1 MLPAVQDR
9 HLPAI
14 RPLTA
19 RSVVLSTMLGY
30 HPPALPVRALV
41 RVGGLFGLAE
51 QTIRVALTR
60 MVATGDVTADDGVYQ
75 LSSRLVRRQA
85 QQEEGCSP
93 RLKAWDGRWEMAVVT
108 PVSRSLPDRVA
119 LRKAMAAL
127 RLAEFRE
134 GVWIRPDNLVAEP
147 GGLSWP
153 AADLVA
159 EQCAFFDTRPAM
171 EPALL
176 ARALWDL
183 DQWAAEAAR
192 LRREFEVA
200 ASLKD
205 GFIVIAEALRHL
217 LIDPCLPA
225 ELLPANWPG
234 TELRARYAE
243 FRTTYAERL
252 RDYSQ
257 G

>member
-1 MLPAVQDR
+1 MLPAVKDR

-19 RSVVLSTMLGY
+19 RSVVLSTLLGY

-41 RVGGLFGLAE
+41 RVGGLFGMAE

-60 MVATGDVTADDGVYQ
+60 MVAAGDVTAADGVYK
-75 LSSRLVRRQA
+75 LNGRLVQRQA

-108 PVSRSLPDRVA
+108 AVSRSLPDRVA

-153 AADLVA
+153 GADLVA
-159 EQCAFFDTRPAM
+159 EQCAFFDSRPAM
-171 EPALL
+171 EPAML
-176 ARALWDL
+176 ARSLWDL
-183 DQWAAEAAR
+183 DEWTAEAAR

-205 GFIVIAEALRHL
+205 GFIVIAETLRHL

>member
-19 RSVVLSTMLGY
+19 RSVVLSTLLGY

-41 RVGGLFGLAE
+41 RVGGLFGMAE

-60 MVATGDVTADDGVYQ
+60 MVATGDVSADDGVYQ
-75 LSSRLVRRQA
+75 LNSRLVQRQA

-108 PVSRSLPDRVA
+108 AVSRSLPDRVA
-119 LRKAMAAL
+119 LRKTMAAL

-134 GVWIRPDNLVAEP
+134 GVWIRPDNLIREP

-153 AADLVA
+153 GADWVA
-159 EQCAFFDTRPAM
+159 EQCAFFDSRPAA
-171 EPALL
+171 EPVAL
-176 ARALWDL
+176 ARSLWDL
-183 DQWAAEAAR
+183 DGWAAEAVR
-192 LRREFEVA
+192 LHRGLDVA

-225 ELLPANWPG
+225 
-234 TELRARYAE
+234 
-243 FRTTYAERL
+243 
-252 RDYSQ
+252 
-257 G
+257 

>member
-1 MLPAVQDR
+1 MPPAVQDR

-19 RSVVLSTMLGY
+19 RSVVLSTLLGY

-41 RVGGLFGLAE
+41 RVGGLFGMAE

-75 LSSRLVRRQA
+75 LNSRLVRRPA

-93 RLKAWDGRWEMAVVT
+93 RLNAWDGRWEMAVVT
-108 PVSRSLPDRVA
+108 AVSRSLPDRVA

-134 GVWIRPDNLVAEP
+134 GVWIRPDNLIREP

-153 AADLVA
+153 DADRVA
-159 EQCAFFDTRPAM
+159 GQCAFFDSRPAV
-171 EPALL
+171 EPAAL

-183 DQWAAEAAR
+183 DGWAVEAVR
-192 LRREFEVA
+192 LHRELDVA

-217 LIDPCLPA
+217 LIDPYLPA
-225 ELLPANWPG
+225 ELLPADWPG
-234 TELRARYAE
+234 TGLRTRYAE
-243 FRTTYAERL
+243 FRATYADRL

>member
-1 MLPAVQDR
+1 MHPAVQDR

-19 RSVVLSTMLGY
+19 RSVVLSTLLGY

-41 RVGGLFGLAE
+41 RVGGLFGMAE

-60 MVATGDVTADDGVYQ
+60 MVAAGDVTADDGVYQ

-108 PVSRSLPDRVA
+108 AVSRSLPDRVA

-134 GVWIRPDNLVAEP
+134 GVWIRPDNLVREP
-147 GGLSWP
+147 GGLPWP
-153 AADLVA
+153 DADRVA
-159 EQCAFFDTRPAM
+159 EQCAFFDSRPAV
-171 EPALL
+171 EPAAL
-176 ARALWDL
+176 ARSLWDL
-183 DQWAAEAAR
+183 DGWAAEAVR
-192 LRREFEVA
+192 LHRELDVA

-205 GFIVIAEALRHL
+205 GFIVIAGALRHL

-225 ELLPANWPG
+225 ELLPAHWPG
-234 TELRARYAE
+234 TGLRARYAE
-243 FRTTYAERL
+243 FRATYADRL

>member
-1 MLPAVQDR
+1 MRPAVQDR

-19 RSVVLSTMLGY
+19 RSVVLSTLLGY

-41 RVGGLFGLAE
+41 RVGGLFGMAE

-60 MVATGDVTADDGVYQ
+60 MVANGDVTADEGVYQ
-75 LSSRLVRRQA
+75 LSSRLVQRQA

-108 PVSRSLPDRVA
+108 AAARSLPDRVA
-119 LRKAMAAL
+119 LRKAMVAL

-134 GVWIRPDNLVAEP
+134 GVWIRPDNLVREP
-147 GGLSWP
+147 ASPTWP
-153 AADLVA
+153 GADLIA
-159 EQCAFFDTRPAM
+159 EQCTFFDSRPAG
-171 EPALL
+171 EPAAL
-176 ARALWDL
+176 ARSLWDL
-183 DQWAAEAAR
+183 DGWAAEAAR
-192 LRREFEVA
+192 LDRELDAA

-205 GFIVIAEALRHL
+205 GFIVIADALRHL
-217 LIDPCLPA
+217 LVDPCLPD
-225 ELLPANWPG
+225 ELLPVHWPG
-234 TELRARYAE
+234 PELRARYAE
-243 FRTTYAERL
+243 FRATYAERL

>member
-19 RSVVLSTMLGY
+19 RSVVLSTLLGY

-41 RVGGLFGLAE
+41 RVGGLFGMAE
-51 QTIRVALTR
+51 QTVRVALTR
-60 MVATGDVTADDGVYQ
+60 MVATGDVTADEGVYQ
-75 LSSRLVRRQA
+75 LSSRLVQRQA
-85 QQEEGCSP
+85 EQEEGCSP

-108 PVSRSLPDRVA
+108 TASRSLPDRVA

-134 GVWIRPDNLVAEP
+134 GVWIRPDNLVREP
-147 GGLSWP
+147 GVLFRPGGN
-153 AADLVA
+153 LVA
-159 EQCAFFDTRPAM
+159 NQCTFFDSRPAV
-171 EPALL
+171 EPAML
-176 ARALWDL
+176 ASSLWEL
-183 DQWAAEAAR
+183 DEWAAEAVR
-192 LRREFEVA
+192 LRRELDAA

-243 FRTTYAERL
+243 FRTDYAEQL

>member
-19 RSVVLSTMLGY
+19 RSVVLSTLLGY
-30 HPPALPVRALV
+30 HPPALPARALV
-41 RVGGLFGLAE
+41 RVGGLFDMAE

-60 MVATGDVTADDGVYQ
+60 MVATGDVAADDGVYQ
-75 LSSRLVRRQA
+75 LSSRLVQRQA

-93 RLKAWDGRWEMAVVT
+93 RLKVWEGRWEMAVVT
-108 PVSRSLPDRVA
+108 AVSRSLPDRVA

-134 GVWIRPDNLVAEP
+134 GVWIRPDNLVREA
-147 GGLSWP
+147 GYSSWP
-153 AADLVA
+153 GAGLVA
-159 EQCAFFDTRPAM
+159 EQCAFFDSRPAV
-171 EPALL
+171 EPAAL
-176 ARALWDL
+176 ARSLWDL
-183 DQWAAEAAR
+183 DEWAAEATR
-192 LRREFEVA
+192 LLRKFDVA
-200 ASLKD
+200 VSLKD
-205 GFIVIAEALRHL
+205 GFIVIAEAVRHL

-234 TELRARYAE
+234 TELRIRYAE
-243 FRTTYAERL
+243 FRATYAERL

>member
-19 RSVVLSTMLGY
+19 RSVVLSTLLGY

-41 RVGGLFGLAE
+41 RVGGLFGMAE
-51 QTIRVALTR
+51 QTVRVALTR

-75 LSSRLVRRQA
+75 LSSRLVQRQA

-93 RLKAWDGRWEMAVVT
+93 RLKAWDGRWEMVVVT
-108 PVSRSLPDRVA
+108 AVSRSLPDRVA

-134 GVWIRPDNLVAEP
+134 GVWIRPDNLVREP

-153 AADLVA
+153 GADLVA
-159 EQCAFFDTRPAM
+159 EQCAFFDSRPVV
-171 EPALL
+171 EPAAL
-176 ARALWDL
+176 ARSLWDL
-183 DQWAAEAAR
+183 DEWAAQATR
-192 LRREFEVA
+192 LRRELDVA

-225 ELLPANWPG
+225 ELLPASWPG
-234 TELRARYAE
+234 TGLRTRYAE
-243 FRTTYAERL
+243 FRTIYAERL
-252 RDYSQ
+252 REYSQ

>member
-1 MLPAVQDR
+1 MLPAVKDR

-19 RSVVLSTMLGY
+19 RSVVLSTLLGY

-41 RVGGLFGLAE
+41 RVGGLFGMAE

-75 LSSRLVRRQA
+75 LNGRLVQRQA

-108 PVSRSLPDRVA
+108 AVSRSLPDRVA
-119 LRKAMAAL
+119 LRQAKAAL

-153 AADLVA
+153 GADLVA
-159 EQCAFFDTRPAM
+159 EQCAFCDSRPAL
-171 EPALL
+171 EPAML
-176 ARALWDL
+176 ARSLWDL
-183 DQWAAEAAR
+183 DEWAAEAAR

-200 ASLKD
+200 ASLKE

-225 ELLPANWPG
+225 ELLPEKWPG

>member
-1 MLPAVQDR
+1 MLPAVKDR

-14 RPLTA
+14 RPFTA
-19 RSVVLSTMLGY
+19 RSVVLSTLLGY

-41 RVGGLFGLAE
+41 RVGGLFGMAE

-75 LSSRLVRRQA
+75 LNSRLVQRQA

-108 PVSRSLPDRVA
+108 AVSRSLPDRVA

-134 GVWIRPDNLVAEP
+134 GVWMRPDNLVAEP
-147 GGLSWP
+147 GGSSWP
-153 AADLVA
+153 GADLVA
-159 EQCAFFDTRPAM
+159 EQCAFFDSRPAM
-171 EPALL
+171 EPAVL
-176 ARALWDL
+176 ARSLWDL
-183 DQWAAEAAR
+183 DEWAAEAAR

-234 TELRARYAE
+234 AELLARYTE
-243 FRTTYAERL
+243 FRTAYAERL